1 MDDPSR
7 DIVLAADSEHLNH
20 DIQRLAG
27 MGASAIDLAL
37 IVSFWGQWNVV
48 AVLVAVGAGLA
59 LFNVLFL
66 EWLARKTSRAVVEAV
81 RMGINALGISMAGL
95 ATHWAPLVWVFV
107 PYNMIWYFGLD
118 RWVRP
123 RMFLFLVAIDGVAL
137 STGASP
143 SLAVA
148 FSLVGILGYLVSEKR
163 VTLLRGTLTHAV
175 RQREELQRAHQE
187 LQLLHQRAI
196 EQERLSSLGL
206 MAASVAHEINN
217 PMSFV
222 TSNIDAMLEEL
233 REGQD
238 VAERV
243 KEYVD
248 DLLPATLDGV
258 RRVNSIVSDLRRFSR
273 GGFEGHVEYDFTAE
287 VRTALR
293 IARIQLGHVRV
304 EQEVDEVGVV
314 VGRPRQL
321 VQVLVNLLVNAG
333 QATPQGGLVR
343 LTARRQGD
351 RVRVEVRDTGTGM
364 SEETKRHLFEPFF
377 TTKPPGV
384 GTGLGLS
391 VVQGIIRAHGG
402 RIDVESQLGRGTC
415 FLIDLPRVP
424 PLGAE
429 DNSSGALR
437 AVAPKR

>member
-7 DIVLAADSEHLNH
+7 DIILAADSENLNH

-27 MGASAIDLAL
+27 LGASAIDLAL
-37 IVSFWGQWNVV
+37 IISFWGQWNVV
-48 AVLVAVGAGLA
+48 VVLVAVGAGLA

-81 RMGINALGISMAGL
+81 RMGINALGISVAGL

-143 SLAVA
+143 SLAVS

-222 TSNIDAMLEEL
+222 TSNLDAMLEEL

-243 KEYVD
+243 KEYVE

-258 RRVNSIVSDLRRFSR
+258 KRVNSIVSDLRRFSR

-343 LTARRQGD
+343 LTARREGD
-351 RVRVEVRDTGTGM
+351 RVRV
-364 SEETKRHLFEPFF
+364 
-377 TTKPPGV
+377 
-384 GTGLGLS
+384 
-391 VVQGIIRAHGG
+391 
-402 RIDVESQLGRGTC
+402 
-415 FLIDLPRVP
+415 
-424 PLGAE
+424 
-429 DNSSGALR
+429 
-437 AVAPKR
+437 